1 MVDDESDITL
11 TLKTALEES
20 GFFQVNAFNDAESA
34 IFKFR
39 SGVYDLA
46 LLDIRMP
53 KMDGFQLYRKLMEID
68 NKIKICFLTAT
79 DVGYYREK
87 NSDVINDLGTDCFV
101 TKPVN
106 NEDIISKLKAMLK
119 SSEPSYPNLLFL
131 SLKAFLLSLFSL
143 MEVTPFSLMP

>member
-20 GFFQVNAFNDAESA
+20 GFFQVDAFNDAESA

-79 DVGYYREK
+79 GVGYYRET
-87 NSDVINDLGTDCFV
+87 NSDVINDLETDCFV

-106 NEDIISKLKAMLK
+106 NEDIISKL
-119 SSEPSYPNLLFL
+119 
-131 SLKAFLLSLFSL
+131 
-143 MEVTPFSLMP
+143 

>member
-1 MVDDESDITL
+1 LVDDESDIIL

-20 GFFQVNAFNDAESA
+20 GFFQVDAFNDTESA
-34 IFKFR
+34 ISKFR

-79 DVGYYREK
+79 DVGYYRET

-101 TKPVN
+101 TKPVS
-106 NEDIISKLKAMLK
+106 NEDIISRLKAMLK
-119 SSEPSYPNLLFL
+119 II
-131 SLKAFLLSLFSL
+131 
-143 MEVTPFSLMP
+143 